1 MPTLHQLG
9 RLTRTLDVACARCP
23 RRGRLSLARLI
34 REHGS
39 ETMLREATAD
49 LNADCPNREA
59 WRIQDRCDVY
69 FPELP
74 RLLGVPEGELAER
87 GHREPGLF
95 GEGRV
100 LEF

>member
-9 RLTRTLDVACARCP
+9 RLTPTLDVACGRCP

-34 REHGS
+34 REHGP
-39 ETMLREATAD
+39 ETTLHESTAD
-49 LNADCPNREA
+49 LGADCPNREA

-74 RLLGVPEGELAER
+74 RLLGVPEDEPAER
-87 GHREPGLF
+87 GHQEPGLF
-95 GEGRV
+95 GAGRV
-100 LEF
+100 LEL